1 MATDNEI
8 QILNSRPKKRLWIWM
23 FIIAAILLVI
33 PFFFI
38 KEGQVKHSDTYIDST
53 LQVKVTNILSD
64 KLTELNARFGQ
75 VIVMETET
83 GAVKAMVG
91 LQKNFDD
98 TYVPCDI
105 FAYQQA
111 SGLTRTFSYMAAL
124 ETKKVKLTDTVDT
137 KTGIYIVDDGMILK
151 DHNWHRGGYGMITYD
166 KGFIVTSNIAVYKAV
181 QKAFPNRPQ
190 AYFDALDSLKWGMVD
205 DMEGISNLR
214 PRICLSPKDSLWASY
229 NYPFSTIG
237 YNQKIAAI
245 QILASYN
252 AIANNGKMVKPK
264 IYKGET
270 EIMDDSIASS
280 ETIKAIQKAM
290 RDNVTIGL
298 GKPANS
304 DKVAVAGKTGGA
316 AVSDNEDDSEG
327 KMFTTY
333 VAEFCGYFPMEKP
346 QYSIIVIINK
356 MGLPSSSGMMAG
368 SVFSEIVDYM
378 MVTEN
383 NK

>member
-205 DMEGISNLR
+205 DIEGISNLR

-368 SVFSEIVDYM
+368 SVFSEIVNYM
-378 MVTEN
+378 VA
-383 NK
+383 K

>member
-378 MVTEN
+378 VA
-383 NK
+383 K

>member
-53 LQVKVTNILSD
+53 LQVKVSNILSD

>member
-1 MATDNEI
+1 
-8 QILNSRPKKRLWIWM
+8 M

-368 SVFSEIVDYM
+368 SVFSEIVNYM
-378 MVTEN
+378 VA
-383 NK
+383 K

>member
-33 PFFFI
+33 PFFLI

-378 MVTEN
+378 VA
-383 NK
+383 K

>member
-8 QILNSRPKKRLWIWM
+8 QVLNFRSKERPWRWLLIP
-23 FIIAAILLVI
+23 IAVLLII

-38 KEGQVKHSDTYIDST
+38 GKGEIKQSDTYIDST
-53 LQVKVTNILSD
+53 LQYKVASILSD

-75 VIVMETET
+75 AIVMETET

-105 FAYQQA
+105 FAYQQV
-111 SGLTRTFSYMAAL
+111 SGLTRAFSYMAAM
-124 ETKKVKLTDTVDT
+124 ETKKVKLTDTVDV
-137 KTGIYIVDDGMILK
+137 KEGIYLVDGMVLK

-166 KGFIVTSNIAVYKAV
+166 KGFIVTSNISVYKAV
-181 QKAFPNRPQ
+181 QKAFPNRPK
-190 AYFDALDSLKWGMVD
+190 AYFDALDSLKWGVVGNI
-205 DMEGISNLR
+205 EGIPNLK
-214 PRICLSPKDSLWASY
+214 PRIYLSPKDSLWASY

-298 GKPANS
+298 GKPGNS
-304 DKVAVAGKTGGA
+304 DKVKVAGTTGGA
-316 AVSDNEDDSEG
+316 TVSDNEDDTEG
-327 KMFTTY
+327 SVYTTY
-333 VAEFCGYFPMEKP
+333 VAEFCGYFPIEKP
-346 QYSIIVIINK
+346 KYTIIVLINK
-356 MGLPSSSGMMAG
+356 MGLPSSSGLMAG
-368 SVFSEIVDYM
+368 SVFKEIVDYM
-378 MVTEN
+378 VT
-383 NK
+383 K